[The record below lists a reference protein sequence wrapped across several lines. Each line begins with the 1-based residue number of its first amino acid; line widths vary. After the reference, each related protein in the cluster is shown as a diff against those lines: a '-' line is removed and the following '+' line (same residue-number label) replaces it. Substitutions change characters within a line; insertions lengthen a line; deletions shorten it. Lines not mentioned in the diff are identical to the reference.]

1 MIKILKKL
9 KPRERYMLMV
19 SLRFIVLQVWLDL
32 KMPEYMSTITTLVE
46 TPGSELSEI
55 LLNGGYMLL
64 CAVGSML
71 AAIVTGF
78 FAAKIAAGL
87 SMTLRENVFK
97 KVMRFNN
104 EEMGIFS
111 TASLITR
118 TTNDMRRT

>member
-71 AAIVTGF
+71 AAIVTCF

-104 EEMGIFS
+104 EEMGSFS